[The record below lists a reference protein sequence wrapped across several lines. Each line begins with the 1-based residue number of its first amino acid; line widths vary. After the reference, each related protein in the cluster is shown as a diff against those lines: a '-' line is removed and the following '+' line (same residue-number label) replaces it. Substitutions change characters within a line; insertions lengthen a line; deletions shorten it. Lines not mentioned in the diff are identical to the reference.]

1 MRAITTDRL
10 LEIQAEMSSSYMD
23 LLGAKRVGNAYRFF
37 GPAFLGVMTY
47 KRRKETV
54 LL

>member
-10 LEIQAEMSSSYMD
+10 LEIQTELSSSYMD
-23 LLGAKRVGNAYRFF
+23 LLGVKRVKKCLQIF

-47 KRRKETV
+47 KRRKEMV
-54 LL
+54 FL